1 MKEKNI
7 NELIT
12 KYLTSSIDPS
22 ELLQLQNWLNE
33 DQSHRDMLRDLERIW
48 REPSEEPEMVNSYE
62 LTDKIWSEGV
72 EKKGK
77 VARDPR
83 RFDWSYFTKIAASF
97 LIIVAATAIIYQFY
111 QISPEEEASP
121 QYVVKANPSGQKT
134 KVYLADG
141 SIAWLNADTRITYRR
156 HFKDSIRGIEL
167 SGEAYF
173 EVAKDPSKPF
183 VVTSGALSV
192 RALGT
197 SFNVSAYP
205 DQPKTQVSLLTGSVK
220 IEMINNSRDVVLSP
234 GQQIVYNRSSE
245 EFVESVFDPVEAV
258 GWKEGILIFKQAGYQ
273 EVVRRLERWFGIE
286 INTHGAPPNDWQLTA
301 HYEDE
306 VLINIL
312 KDLEFGKGFK
322 YELDEEL
329 LTIKF

>member
-1 MKEKNI
+1 MKKKNI
-7 NELIT
+7 NELIR

-33 DQSHRDMLRDLERIW
+33 DQSHRDMFRDLERIW

-62 LTDKIWSEGV
+62 LIDKIWSEGV
-72 EKKGK
+72 EKKRK

-83 RFDWSYFTKIAASF
+83 RFDWSYITKIAASF
-97 LIIVAATAIIYQFY
+97 LIIVAAVAIIYQFY
-111 QISPEEEASP
+111 QISPEEESSP

-134 KVYLADG
+134 KVYLSDG

-156 HFKDSIRGIEL
+156 HFKDSIRVIEL

-234 GQQIVYNRSSE
+234 GQQIVYNKNSE
-245 EFVESVFDPVEAV
+245 EFTESVFDPVETI
-258 GWKEGILIFKQAGYQ
+258 GWKEGILIFKQASYQ
-273 EVVRRLERWFGIE
+273 EVVRKLERWFGIE
-286 INTHGAPPNDWQLTA
+286 INTQGAPPDDWQLTA

-312 KDLEFGKGFK
+312 KDLEFGKGFN